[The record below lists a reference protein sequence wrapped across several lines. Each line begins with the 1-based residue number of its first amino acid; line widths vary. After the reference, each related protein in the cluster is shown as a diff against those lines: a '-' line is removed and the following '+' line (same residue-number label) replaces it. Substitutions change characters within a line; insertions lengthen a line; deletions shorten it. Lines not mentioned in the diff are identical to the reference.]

1 MLIQKIDKRER
12 QCVSSFSFCL
22 CDVILAKKWELVKE
36 VSLIQISAL
45 SSTVMH
51 DKGFY
56 GKIVKRRL

>member
-1 MLIQKIDKRER
+1 ML
-12 QCVSSFSFCL
+12 SSFSFCL